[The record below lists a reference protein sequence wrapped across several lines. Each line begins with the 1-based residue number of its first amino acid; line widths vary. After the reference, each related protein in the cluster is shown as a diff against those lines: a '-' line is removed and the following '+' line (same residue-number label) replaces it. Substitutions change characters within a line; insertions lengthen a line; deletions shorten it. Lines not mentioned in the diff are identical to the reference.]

1 VTPARRAVSAVST
14 VHARGSAAAAAAVAS
29 AAPPPVAAPAAAWP
43 HAAAPPPPP
52 PPLPSAAAT
61 AAATNVALRVDT
73 LAPLAAT
80 PRDLIL
86 RSAAAA
92 TVGLPARKESA
103 ARPVN
108 TNCA

>member
-1 VTPARRAVSAVST
+1 MSAVRI

-43 HAAAPPPPP
+43 HAAAAAPPP
-52 PPLPSAAAT
+52 PPLPLAAAT
-61 AAATNVALRVDT
+61 AAATHVALRVHT

-92 TVGLPARKESA
+92 TVGFPARKTST

-108 TNCA
+108 SNRA